1 MSRAQYIEQLEAAQ
15 RQQELAAEVEKCR
28 AEFPD
33 TPDAA
38 LRAIAEGRMAAKRAA
53 AQQQAVQR
61 EQQLAA
67 VRQRAASAV
76 QQARQQAEVKAWD
89 DYEQIAGVHTRED
102 IPPRVLELV
111 QKEGMLPV
119 AAHYRYQ
126 AEQKDQQLGIQQKA
140 AQNRQQSVG
149 SLAGDAA
156 TGGFE
161 ADFMKGF
168 GY

>member
-1 MSRAQYIEQLEAAQ
+1 MSRQQYIEQLEAAQ

-28 AEFPD
+28 TEFPD

-38 LRAIAEGRMAAKRAA
+38 LKAIAEGRMASKRAA
-53 AQQQAVQR
+53 AQQQAAQR

-76 QQARQQAEVKAWD
+76 EQARQQAAVKAWD
-89 DYEQIAGVHTRED
+89 DYEQIADVHKKED

-111 QKEGMLPV
+111 QKEGMSPV

-126 AEQKDQQLGIQQKA
+126 AEQKEQQLGIRQKGE
-140 AQNRQQSVG
+140 QNRQQSVG

-156 TGGFE
+156 TGGDAFLRG
-161 ADFMKGF
+161 FMNS
-168 GY
+168 